1 MDKVIKFTATVF
13 IVIFVVFISI
23 LAYNAF
29 VENAYRQSLVSTYS
43 YKCTISSDAVLT
55 NVTLFIPVPVD
66 NAGNSPMVERFSIR
80 EVNGL
85 PPEWKTMLLG
95 SNKGTMVKISTP
107 VINPAQNGTMGKE
120 YTIELTLRAPSP
132 RLIDTRTPLVN
143 DAMFRPVQDLRNA
156 DCRETTGG
164 GTGKGTCYSYSSAVY
179 ADYSSSLDARVSIG
193 SEVAGRNEWKIFEP
207 AFNEYQTSISVLM
220 TGDQHGWVI
229 ARGFME
235 VGVGSYD
242 VPVIKK

>member
-1 MDKVIKFTATVF
+1 MDKVIKFTAAVF
-13 IVIFVVFISI
+13 IVIILVFISI

-66 NAGNSPMVERFSIR
+66 NAGNSPIVERFSVR

-85 PPEWKTMLLG
+85 PPEWKTTLVG
-95 SNKGTMVKISTP
+95 SNKGTMVKISIP
-107 VINPAQNGTMGKE
+107 VINPAQNGATGKE
-120 YTIELTLRAPSP
+120 FTIELTLRAPSP
-132 RLIDTRTPLVN
+132 RLIDTRAPLVN
-143 DAMFRPVQDLRNA
+143 DAMFHPVQDLRNA

-164 GTGKGTCYSYSSAVY
+164 GTGKGTCYSYSGAVY
-179 ADYSSSLDARVSIG
+179 ADYSSSLDAHVSIG
-193 SEVAGRNEWKIFEP
+193 SDVVGRNEWKIFEP
-207 AFNEYQTSISVLM
+207 AFNEYRTSISVLM
-220 TGDQHGWVI
+220 TGDHHGWVI

-242 VPVIKK
+242 APVI